1 MFGMENVCFIPLTE
15 NTSSIFIHS
24 SVIEM
29 LHIAA
34 IGGYTNQKLGN
45 NF

>member
-24 SVIEM
+24 SVID
-29 LHIAA
+29 IALLLLEVTQ
-34 IGGYTNQKLGN
+34 IKS
-45 NF
+45 